1 MGCGNNDHDFH
12 KGNCVCEVVRAIKDI
27 QDNAVEEDECPECA
41 SCFNEP
47 LGTLVS
53 PARRDP
59 VDTRVFVLS
68 TADGS
73 PFHAFFSTENNACV
87 SIYFRV
93 EDVFDNCCATLR
105 VLVPGRREGG
115 TFTPVNLVSGGDKC
129 CINLDRVCQVER
141 FRASNDCIT
150 VDLRCF
156 CAVQCIADVNLG
168 ICN

>member
-1 MGCGNNDHDFH
+1 MGCGNNHDDFRS
-12 KGNCVCEVVRAIKDI
+12 GNCVCEVVRAIKDI
-27 QDNAVEEDECPECA
+27 QDNAVEDECTECS
-41 SCFNEP
+41 SCFTEP
-47 LGTLVS
+47 LGSLVS

-68 TADGS
+68 DAEGN
-73 PFHAFFSTENNACV
+73 PFHAFFSGENNACV
-87 SIYFRV
+87 SIFFRV

-115 TFTPVNLVSGGDKC
+115 NFVPVNLISGGA
-129 CINLDRVCQVER
+129 LDLSRVCQVER

-150 VDLRCF
+150 VDLKCF

>member
-27 QDNAVEEDECPECA
+27 QDNAVEADECPECS

-129 CINLDRVCQVER
+129 CIDLDKVCQVER